1 MPSTSAEYARLPVTE
16 LVDDLSSEEEDDL
29 YTRPP
34 RRHRHKGA
42 RNGKPSLQTAPMAFR
57 EAATRPVKRYQLLD
71 EEDALGALQATPDI
85 RQPRPLSV
93 TKKACLVTACLLI
106 LTVISVAVWLVP
118 CQWYGCSLGLGSGL
132 EQSSVRRDYEVMFP
146 GIMVTTRLL
155 AAPTVY
161 VDSADVVFG
170 FRRQDSTAGGLMV
183 VASSSGQKLW
193 QQDLYEA
200 PVDLRCGGL
209 DLNSNGIFECLA
221 TGGSS
226 MMALV
231 NMDKRRVE
239 WYLHEHNSTS
249 RPLSLLPPVLLDDL
263 TSDGVAD
270 LLVAG
275 LLREDPDS
283 DEQEHQGPPR
293 SQLMLVDGASGMVLN
308 KGPIADCPVLLR
320 LSTVEDRP
328 SDVQLECMSPQSGVV
343 PRIAPLTTLTELLR
357 TDDMPSDVRVFTAS
371 SKAGDTDG
379 DMFQVQLE
387 NAGVC
392 PRCRGRLTLLDPSGA
407 AVWSTSAERARLH
420 SVRQFNHRNH
430 SGVVYK
436 LWQYPDTD
444 PAGALAP
451 LRRRRRWWHLSEEE
465 PERPVP
471 PLTFEE
477 EASVTQSSEGILFRY
492 RHPGREEEDAAED
505 APPATPEPDDGSVP
519 EFFTE
524 SVHVVWPSADGQLTV
539 RQLDSVQMT
548 RFCRGPQ
555 QQRCQPPALADN
567 VVTAEVL
574 DVGADGDLDL
584 VSVTSLFVPE
594 GEVVIPRHRHQCSL
608 QTRLRKR
615 QLYGPHWRETLSEAV
630 QPTTAAVPESVP
642 TGDTPTAL

>member
-1 MPSTSAEYARLPVTE
+1 MQNS
-16 LVDDLSSEEEDDL
+16 SSEEEDDL

-106 LTVISVAVWLVP
+106 LTVTSVAVWLVPCQWYGCSLGLTETLPFPVISVAVWLVP

-146 GIMVTTRLL
+146 GIMVTTRVL

-209 DLNSNGIFECLA
+209 DLNANGIFECLA

-239 WYLHEHNSTS
+239 WYLHEHNSTA

-283 DEQEHQGPPR
+283 DHQEHQGPPR

-343 PRIAPLTTLTELLR
+343 PRIAPLMTLTELLR

-379 DMFQVQLE
+379 DRFQVQC
-387 NAGVC
+387 V
-392 PRCRGRLTLLDPSGA
+392 
-407 AVWSTSAERARLH
+407 
-420 SVRQFNHRNH
+420 
-430 SGVVYK
+430 
-436 LWQYPDTD
+436 
-444 PAGALAP
+444 
-451 LRRRRRWWHLSEEE
+451 
-465 PERPVP
+465 
-471 PLTFEE
+471 
-477 EASVTQSSEGILFRY
+477 
-492 RHPGREEEDAAED
+492 
-505 APPATPEPDDGSVP
+505 
-519 EFFTE
+519 
-524 SVHVVWPSADGQLTV
+524 GQ
-539 RQLDSVQMT
+539 
-548 RFCRGPQ
+548 
-555 QQRCQPPALADN
+555 
-567 VVTAEVL
+567 
-574 DVGADGDLDL
+574 
-584 VSVTSLFVPE
+584 
-594 GEVVIPRHRHQCSL
+594 
-608 QTRLRKR
+608 
-615 QLYGPHWRETLSEAV
+615 
-630 QPTTAAVPESVP
+630 
-642 TGDTPTAL
+642 